1 MTVMVMVL
9 VMTGANA
16 QKVNQRL
23 IRLMSQNREMKEG
36 RRASAQCF
44 EKAMVSTNRQM
55 GVQWNAD
62 GSAKAVAVTAYLKKG
77 AECPI
82 ELLKAKGI
90 EVHRVIDNM
99 VSMTVPVEK
108 LMEFEAIDEFILVNP
123 TTVSRTFN
131 MEAGKSS
138 KASIVNDATQAV
150 ANGLPQAYTGKGVV
164 VGIIDRG
171 IDYNHAAFLDANGN
185 TRVVKVLNF
194 DNKSERFLEYNTP
207 AEIATVATDIYIES
221 HGTHTSAIAV
231 GSECGNSLHG
241 VATEAEIILVG
252 RSLFGTDEN
261 TVDAIDRIFKYAD
274 SKNMPA
280 VINISMGHMND
291 LHDGSTLIA
300 KAIRQQTNGGT
311 KPGRIVVMSAGNSA
325 DNRYSIVKKLDAA
338 DANGW
343 QLKTV
348 LGSDNV
354 PTATEMPTYSSV
366 NAFMYASDGKEFT
379 AALKAVNIETGEV
392 KEVGEMSKVEGIF
405 DPEAEKGEKININ
418 GKEVVT
424 WSVIVSECTMTAK
437 DWRLAIFV
445 KGTAGQTITMVRGDE
460 GLKEWGLYAPEKLK
474 SQDYTDGCPDMAFNC
489 DACDDAIISVGAY
502 TTLTEWA
509 DYYAN
514 MKHFTPSK
522 ITGKEQVVGEIADF
536 SSFCVDNNGKNR
548 PTVLAPGQG
557 LLSAFNGYD
566 TNYFTAAGVNTEK
579 DLTFLCP
586 DVMKISKNNR
596 DHRYGMMTGTSM
608 SSPHTAGIVALWLQ
622 ASPQLTEQQVVDII
636 KETSMKD
643 DFVTDVTKIPSHN
656 LVQAGNGKIDALAG
670 LKKILNTTDI
680 ETISMG
686 DRREATPATMY
697 SVDAPVYNMMGQR
710 VDKSQK
716 GLVIYKGRK
725 YVNK

>member
-1 MTVMVMVL
+1 MTVRSFMTMMVMAL

-16 QKVNQRL
+16 QKIDQRL
-23 IRLMSQNREMKEG
+23 IRLMSQDKEKSQT
-36 RRASAQCF
+36 RQVSAQC
-44 EKAMVSTNRQM
+44 
-55 GVQWNAD
+55 
-62 GSAKAVAVTAYLKKG
+62 AVAVTAYLKED
-77 AECPI
+77 AECPTK
-82 ELLKAKGI
+82 LLEEKGI

-108 LMEFEAIDEFILVNP
+108 LKEFEAIDEFILVNP
-123 TTVSRTFN
+123 TTAGRTFN
-131 MEAGKSS
+131 MEAGMSS

-164 VGIIDRG
+164 VGIIDLG
-171 IDYNHAAFLDANGN
+171 IDYNHAAFLDAKGN
-185 TRVVKVLNF
+185 SRVVKVLNYTINTDMSGSF
-194 DNKSERFLEYNTP
+194 QEYNTP
-207 AEIATVATDIYIES
+207 AEIGVVKTDNFYES

-231 GSECGNSLHG
+231 GSEHGNSLHG

-252 RSLFGTDEN
+252 RGALGTDEN

-300 KAIRQQTNGGT
+300 KAIKQQTNSGT

-325 DNRYSIVKKLDAA
+325 DNRYSVVKTLGSA

-354 PTATEMPTYSSV
+354 PTATEKPAYSSV
-366 NAFMYASDGKEFT
+366 NVFMYANDGKDFT

-392 KEVGEMSKVEGIF
+392 KEVSAMTEGKFAPVI
-405 DPEAEKGEKININ
+405 DKGEKINIK
-418 GKEVVT
+418 GEKVVA
-424 WSVIVSECTMTAK
+424 WTASASDCSMNTK

-445 KGTAGQTITMVRGDE
+445 KGTAGQTITMVRSDE
-460 GLKEWGLYAPEKLK
+460 GIKEWGLYCPEKLK
-474 SQDYTDGCPDMAFNC
+474 GQDYTDGCPDMAFNC
-489 DACDDAIISVGAY
+489 DACEDAVISVGAY

-509 DYYAN
+509 DYFTN
-514 MKHFTPSK
+514 LKHFIPSK
-522 ITGKEQVVGEIADF
+522 ITGQEQVVGEIADF

-548 PTVLAPGQG
+548 PTVLAPGQV

-566 TNYFTAAGVNTEK
+566 ATYFTGGTPNTEK
-579 DLTFLCP
+579 DLTYLCP
-586 DVMKISKNNR
+586 AAMMVTINNDPR
-596 DHRYGMMTGTSM
+596 CHWYGMMAGTSM
-608 SSPHTAGIVALWLQ
+608 SSPHTAGIIALWLQ
-622 ASPQLTEQQVVDII
+622 ANPQLTEQEAVEII
-636 KETSMKD
+636 KQTSVKD

-670 LKKILNTTDI
+670 LKKILNLTKI
-680 ETISMG
+680 ETIG
-686 DRREATPATMY
+686 RDGRREATPSTMY

-710 VDKSQK
+710 VNKNTR

>member
-1 MTVMVMVL
+1 MTLALLL
-9 VMTGANA
+9 VVAGVNA
-16 QKVNQRL
+16 QKIDQRL
-23 IRLMSQNREMKEG
+23 LRLASQNAEMKQG
-36 RRASAQCF
+36 RRASAQR
-44 EKAMVSTNRQM
+44 V
-55 GVQWNAD
+55 
-62 GSAKAVAVTAYLKKG
+62 VAVTAYLKED
-77 AECPI
+77 AECPTK
-82 ELLKAKGI
+82 LLEEKGI
-90 EVHRVIDNM
+90 KVHRVIDNM

-108 LMEFEAIDEFILVNP
+108 LKEFEAIDEFILVNP

-150 ANGLPQAYTGKGVV
+150 ANGLPRAYTGKGVV
-164 VGIIDRG
+164 VGIIDTG

-185 TRVVKVLNF
+185 TRVVKVLNLIPDF
-194 DNKSERFLEYNTP
+194 ETGGSFQEFSDP
-207 AEIATVATDIYIES
+207 AQIATATCDNVRES

-231 GSECGNSLHG
+231 GSERGNSLHG

-252 RSLFGTDEN
+252 RSALGNDEH
-261 TVDAIDRIFKYAD
+261 TVDAIDKIFKYAD

-300 KAIRQQTNGGT
+300 KAIKQQTNGGT

-325 DNRYSIVKKLDAA
+325 DNRYSIVKTLGSA

-348 LGSDNV
+348 IGSDNV
-354 PTATEMPTYSSV
+354 PTTANMPEYSSV
-366 NAFMYASDGKEFT
+366 NVFMYANDGKEFT
-379 AALKAVNIETGEV
+379 AILKAVNIETGEV
-392 KEVGEMSKVEGIF
+392 KDVSAVSESLFEPVV
-405 DPEAEKGEKININ
+405 DLGEKININ

-424 WSVIVSECTMTAK
+424 WTVSATECTMKGK

-445 KGTAGQTITMVRGDE
+445 KGTAGQTIMMVRSDE
-460 GLKEWGLYAPEKLK
+460 NVKEWGFYAPEKLK
-474 SQDYTDGCPDMAFNC
+474 VQDYTDGGPDIAFNS
-489 DACDDAIISVGAY
+489 DACDDAVISVGAY
-502 TTLTEWA
+502 TTLTGWA
-509 DYYAN
+509 DYYVN
-514 MKHFTPSK
+514 MKHFIPSK

-557 LLSAFNGYD
+557 LLSALNGYD
-566 TNYFTAAGVNTEK
+566 LSFFTGGIPNTEN

-586 DVMKISKNNR
+586 AAMMVTDNNDPR
-596 DHRYGMMTGTSM
+596 CHWYGMQAGTSM

-622 ASPQLTEQQVVDII
+622 ANPQLTEQQVVEII
-636 KETSMKD
+636 KQTSMKD

-656 LVQAGNGKIDALAG
+656 LVQAANGKIDALAG
-670 LKKILNTTDI
+670 LKKILNTSGI
-680 ETISMG
+680 ETIEVG
-686 DRREATPATMY
+686 GHREATPATMY

-710 VDKSQK
+710 VNKNTH
-716 GLVIYKGRK
+716 GMVIYKGRK